1 MPYKLLALD
10 IDGTLL
16 DPRGE
21 LTARNLAAIKGAR
34 AQGVLVVLVTGRRF
48 ASGRELVQRLK
59 LDIPLVS
66 HNGALTKNIE
76 TLDILDFHPL
86 PADYTRRVIE
96 VGRQCGADMIC
107 CDDPHG
113 LGTMVIEGISAN
125 NKALHRYLARYRELV
140 VEVPDLLAY
149 VDHAPIQMTFSG
161 GCAQMDDFA
170 AQLSAALD
178 GQIQLFKTRYRSLDL
193 TILDALSTTAS
204 KGASV
209 AAIAAQHNIDRA
221 EIMAIGDNHN
231 DLTMLRY
238 AGLGVVM
245 ANAED
250 ELQQMGFALTA
261 SNEADGVAEAIE
273 RYILQ
278 SSNQ

>member
-21 LTARNLAAIKGAR
+21 LTARNLAAIKAAL

-48 ASGRELVQRLK
+48 ASGRELVQRLR

-86 PADYTRRVIE
+86 PAEHARRVIE

-113 LGTMVIEGISAN
+113 LGAMVIEGISAH
-125 NKALHRYLARYRELV
+125 NKALHRYLDHYRELV

-161 GCAQMDDFA
+161 RCAAMDDFA
-170 AQLSAALD
+170 IQLTNALD
-178 GQIQLFKTRYRSLDL
+178 NRIQLFKTRYRSADL

-221 EIMAIGDNHN
+221 EVIAIGDNHN

-261 SNEADGVAEAIE
+261 SNEQDGVAEAIE

-278 SSNQ
+278 SSN